1 MSVPGKPP
9 PAQTGLTSGIDY
21 VPNEVVVVFSASAM
35 PSLSQVSLSTP
46 RFGIPVLDQILA
58 QRSAAR
64 MKRMLPGVGS
74 CQSPGGRLLER
85 AFLIRFSQDIDV
97 RVLVGEL
104 SALPQFERV
113 SLNRRYLK
121 EYHGV
126 NRAVPDTTTEFD
138 QQWSLDH
145 ASTRSC

>member
-1 MSVPGKPP
+1 MTHTRRISRVLFAVTAACLLAMSVPGKPP

-74 CQSPGGRLLER
+74 CQSPGGRLL
-85 AFLIRFSQDIDV
+85 
-97 RVLVGEL
+97 
-104 SALPQFERV
+104 
-113 SLNRRYLK
+113 
-121 EYHGV
+121 
-126 NRAVPDTTTEFD
+126 
-138 QQWSLDH
+138 
-145 ASTRSC
+145 